1 MSPCSSAFADGITIG
16 GVKHMC
22 IKAEGRSLYGK
33 KGAAGVVCVKT
44 NQAIV
49 IGFYN
54 ETIQPGQCTLIVEKL
69 ADYLIEN
76 SF

>member
-1 MSPCSSAFADGITIG
+1 MNFLYLVKAD
-16 GVKHMC
+16 
-22 IKAEGRSLYGK
+22 GRSLYGK

-49 IGFYN
+49 IGTYN
-54 ETIQPGQCTLIVEKL
+54 ESIQPGQCTLIVEKL